1 MSKAHLPVKDPD
13 LAHVG
18 SALKRA
24 AARAKRLAQQT
35 NTPLYVVRNGKIVN
49 LLAGKRKALVNR
61 GQSQRIPQ
69 R

>member
-1 MSKAHLPVKDPD
+1 MSKAHLTVKDPD

-35 NTPLYVVRNGKIVN
+35 NTPLYVVLNGKIVD
-49 LLAGKRKALVNR
+49 LLAEKRKALRNSSHGR
-61 GQSQRIPQ
+61 RIRQR
-69 R
+69 